1 VQQLELRSRVVSF
14 LSFVSYFWS
23 HLFAVKQV
31 LRFAVALRHQLQE
44 HILLP
49 SLNVSTVSAV
59 ISMIRLPPT
68 SISLSESDINLHLR
82 EISIYQSLLQQGF
95 TREAI
100 QVYYA
105 SIRAPEPE
113 GHPSSQR
120 PQLTSTR
127 KASSDVEK
135 PITHEDQPAQFH
147 NPDQQTSQPAL
158 PIGESGEVA
167 RSANEVRQMRKNR
180 ATQAAPRTAEY
191 VELHSK
197 TTVDISKQPTCE
209 EASEEPSSADTDTEV
224 VKMSTSRAT
233 GCFAPSIV
241 ELRAG
246 ARLGSE
252 CFPPLVHD
260 LSDDY
265 GGMLP
270 ALRLAHLYGFAYT

>member
-1 VQQLELRSRVVSF
+1 
-14 LSFVSYFWS
+14 
-23 HLFAVKQV
+23 
-31 LRFAVALRHQLQE
+31 
-44 HILLP
+44 
-49 SLNVSTVSAV
+49 
-59 ISMIRLPPT
+59 MIRLPPT

-100 QVYYA
+100 QGYYA

-127 KASSDVEK
+127 KASNDVEK
-135 PITHEDQPAQFH
+135 PITHEDQPARSH
-147 NPDQQTSQPAL
+147 NPDHQQTSRPAL
-158 PIGESGEVA
+158 PIRESGEVA
-167 RSANEVRQMRKNR
+167 RSANEVRQMRKYR
-180 ATQAAPRTAEY
+180 APQAAPRTAEY

-197 TTVDISKQPTCE
+197 RTAGISKQPAYE

-233 GCFAPSIV
+233 GSFAPSIV

-252 CFPPLVHD
+252 CFPLLSHD
-260 LSDDY
+260 PSDDY

-270 ALRLAHLYGFAYT
+270 ATKLVNLSRFAHTS